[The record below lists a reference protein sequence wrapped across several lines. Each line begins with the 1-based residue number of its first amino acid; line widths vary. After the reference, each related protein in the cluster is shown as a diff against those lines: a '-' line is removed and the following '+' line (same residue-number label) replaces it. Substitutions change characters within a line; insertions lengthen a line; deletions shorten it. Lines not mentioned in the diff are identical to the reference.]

1 MMSHDRN
8 HDDAQGPR
16 GFFSREAMSGV
27 PWVVISKLL
36 LFIIYFGVSVLTV
49 NGLGRE
55 QFGIYSLIL
64 NISSYMLIICG
75 LGLGA
80 ALMRYIPELAA
91 RKNRWALGHLLWKSA
106 ALQLAAVTGVSLLL
120 LLLDEPLQRLFKAEQ
135 VEYFSFY
142 LKLACGLTALLLIK
156 DFVATVF
163 TSVFKTRTVAILSVA
178 QGLLWFVVLF
188 AALDIRPAVDTV
200 FFVQMFSVAAVYL
213 FGAVV
218 LVRHIRALPW
228 ENREFGIGKRR
239 TLSFSGTVM
248 LNSILRTVMFKYS
261 EVFFIAAVGGTT
273 LAGIYDLGYS
283 LPYTAVTFIPLSLLA
298 LFTSA
303 FAEAYTRD
311 RDCLGLLISS
321 YYKLLMM
328 VSLPIA
334 VLGFF
339 FSPEV
344 YHIIYRGEMDEAGYL
359 AAVFCLVLC
368 LPLFSMPLSAAIKAR
383 EKVWSMVP
391 MLLIQIMVNL
401 MLDWVLIVHLKL
413 GVWGGIGAV
422 VGTFVLTIPLRVF
435 VVRQILGGIY
445 FPARFFLRVFATLV
459 VEAAVFHW
467 VTDKTRIFERVDGQ
481 WTGVVLLVLLGTLYL
496 GVFLLLVRF
505 NRVVR
510 EEDIADFH
518 ALEIKR
524 LNKMLRFM
532 VRQG

>member
-1 MMSHDRN
+1 MSHDRN
-8 HDDAQGPR
+8 HDLAQGQR
-16 GFFSREAMSGV
+16 GFFSREAMSGI
-27 PWVVISKLL
+27 PWVVLAKLL

-55 QFGIYSLIL
+55 QFGIYSLVL
-64 NISSYMLIICG
+64 NISSYMLVLCG

-106 ALQLAAVTGVSLLL
+106 ALQFAAVVGVSLLL
-120 LLLDEPLQRLFKAEQ
+120 LSLAEPLQRLFNATH

-142 LKLACGLTALLLIK
+142 LKLACGLSALLLIK
-156 DFVATVF
+156 DFVGTVF
-163 TSVFKTRTVAILSVA
+163 TSVFKTRTVAILSVV
-178 QGLLWFVVLF
+178 QGVLWFVILF
-188 AALDIRPAVDTV
+188 AALDIRPAVGTV

-218 LVRHIRALPW
+218 LVRHIRSLPW
-228 ENREFGIGKRR
+228 DNREFGIGKRR

-283 LPYTAVTFIPLSLLA
+283 LPYTAVTFIPLALLP

-334 VLGFF
+334 VLGLFY
-339 FSPEV
+339 SPEV
-344 YHIIYRGEMDEAGYL
+344 YHVIYRGEMDEAGYL
-359 AAVFCLVLC
+359 ASAFSLVLC

-391 MLLIQIMVNL
+391 MLLIQIVVNL
-401 MLDWVLIVHLKL
+401 MLDWVLIVHWKL
-413 GVWGGIGAV
+413 GVWGGVGAV
-422 VGTFVLTIPLRVF
+422 VGTFILTIPLRIF

-445 FPARFFLRVFATLV
+445 FPARFFMRVFATLLI
-459 VEAAVFHW
+459 EGAAFHW
-467 VTDKTRIFERVDGQ
+467 VTTKMQLFERVENQ
-481 WTGVVLLVLLGTLYL
+481 WANVGLLVLLGTLYL
-496 GVFLLLVRF
+496 CVFLLLVRF
-505 NRVVR
+505 HRVVR

-518 ALEIKR
+518 ALDIAR
-524 LNKMLRFM
+524 LNKVLRFM